1 MLVKE
6 GEESEKTKD
15 SPNSQGIPDFV
26 SEEIKIPLSEDK
38 REGGGG
44 AVPSP
49 PRGKRAAS
57 EDWEE
62 QAPKRG
68 KMPLEGG
75 SDLEG
80 VRAQY
85 RDEDKSPAK

>member
-1 MLVKE
+1 MTAPIPKE
-6 GEESEKTKD
+6 YRTLCPEKPKSPYPKTK
-15 SPNSQGIPDFV
+15 
-26 SEEIKIPLSEDK
+26 EK
-38 REGGGG
+38 GG
-44 AVPSP
+44 AISFP

-57 EDWEE
+57 EDWEEE

-80 VRAQY
+80 VKVQS
-85 RDEDKSPAK
+85 RDEDKSPAKS